1 MKLGKTMESEEWVTD
16 LIVETDQLEAK
27 LESVLAKSSAQ
38 IVVKYG
44 ADGARD
50 RNWIYGKIFLNPTN
64 KLFRFGIF
72 VLTGKA
78 LVLFVQYTPGWLV
91 QHYIDILKKECLGWV
106 KRQPKKR
113 SVDYNWSSQT
123 DEFCG
128 AEVGCFIWIGES
140 QFTKDDKKRFID
152 NLLLE
157 YQELWKE
164 K

>member
-1 MKLGKTMESEEWVTD
+1 MKSEMWDTD
-16 LIVETDQLEAK
+16 LVVETDQLVAD
-27 LESVLAKSSAQ
+27 LESEFAQSSAQ

-50 RNWIYGKIFLNPTN
+50 RNWIYGKIFINSTN

-78 LVLFVQYTPGWLV
+78 LVLFAQYTPGWMV
-91 QHYIDILKKECLGWV
+91 QHYIDILKKECLCWV
-106 KRQPKKR
+106 KRQPRKC
-113 SVDYNWSSQT
+113 SVDYKWSSQI

-128 AEVGCFIWIGES
+128 AEVSCYVWIDKS
-140 QFTKDDKKRFID
+140 RLTKDDKKKFVD

-164 K
+164 